1 MTMQQSNKNHR
12 TLNATQLMLLKLFN
26 REMTEQETAEINKLI
41 MDYLDAKLQI
51 QVAIDMKKKGIT
63 QADLDNILN
72 NSQRTPIENAS
83 SY

>member
-1 MTMQQSNKNHR
+1 MTIQQSNKNHR

-41 MDYLDAKLQI
+41 MNYLDSKLQI
-51 QVAIDMKKKGIT
+51 QVAIDMEKKGTT
-63 QADLDNILN
+63 QADLDSILN
-72 NSQRTPIENAS
+72 NSQRTPLENAS

>member
-1 MTMQQSNKNHR
+1 MTIQQPNKNHR

-26 REMTEQETAEINKLI
+26 REMTEQETAEINNLI
-41 MDYLDAKLQI
+41 MNYLDTKLQM
-51 QVAIDMKKKGIT
+51 QVAIDMEKKGIT

-72 NSQRTPIENAS
+72 NSQRTPLENAS